1 MKPWCVTIQMK
12 AIEQNVPEPPTY
24 ISFDQIFL
32 IMNVGA
38 QQTSKVASSL
48 VALLGIPLCSAS

>member
-1 MKPWCVTIQMK
+1 MK

-24 ISFDQIFL
+24 ILFDQIFL